1 VPISAWV
8 RSIWQVRE
16 RSRAS
21 IRSARQVS
29 AIRAVGAIRA
39 VRVSTQQIRFTTDR
53 AQAITAVRDLA
64 TGSALDDAAPAAF
77 LDENG
82 GLL

>member
-1 VPISAWV
+1 M
-8 RSIWQVRE
+8 
-16 RSRAS
+16 
-21 IRSARQVS
+21 
-29 AIRAVGAIRA
+29 VG
-39 VRVSTQQIRFTTDR
+39 VSTQQIRFTTDR
-53 AQAITAVRDLA
+53 AQSITAVRDLA